1 MSSFF
6 VEGWKFFLDNSE
18 IDSYNKYNNK
28 IFGSGVL
35 RLNRKAG
42 KAGAVPPL

>member
-1 MSSFF
+1 MSGFF
-6 VEGWKFFLDNSE
+6 VEEWKFLLDNSGNG
-18 IDSYNKYNNK
+18 SYNKHDNK